1 MKYTLA
7 PIAAALFLLS
17 GCDNAQNA
25 SPQQMTQEVGV
36 VTLQGQ
42 PVPVVSSLTGRTT
55 ASLSAEV
62 RPQVGGIVQK
72 RLFTEGDMVKAGQAL
87 YQIDPSSYRAT
98 FNEAAASLKQAQA
111 LVIAD
116 CQKAQRY
123 AVLVKDNGVSRQD
136 ADDAIATCNQDKAS
150 VESKKAAL
158 ESALAHWL
166 YHDELL
172 NRGNAK
178 AKAEILHA
186 IARVRH
192 ALVLFGGIVPR
203 KATTLLRERLNEAET
218 ALAEAET
225 AQAALFSVA
234 TVRAKLTLT
243 DLLVNRGWRP
253 FLNAAGEQKIA
264 GSFKRFADIQL
275 SRAAAELKNA
285 FRQPSADGYV
295 DQLPRLTREIDTVQL
310 LSGAYLDVAGP
321 WLENWQETRRAI
333 AHNDSSVIEYFRRQA
348 LAAEPF
354 WLHSGKR

>member
-150 VESKKAAL
+150 VESKSGAGKR
-158 ESALAHWL
+158 AHQP
-166 YHDELL
+166 ELDHRDRTDCRAHRDL
-172 NRGNAK
+172 F
-178 AKAEILHA
+178 
-186 IARVRH
+186 RH
-192 ALVLFGGIVPR
+192 AGRAGVRRSGYRAGDDPR
-203 KATTLLRERLNEAET
+203 PGYNVRRSHPI
-218 ALAEAET
+218 
-225 AQAALFSVA
+225 QRRSAAPA
-234 TVRAKLTLT
+234 
-243 DLLVNRGWRP
+243 
-253 FLNAAGEQKIA
+253 
-264 GSFKRFADIQL
+264 
-275 SRAAAELKNA
+275 
-285 FRQPSADGYV
+285 
-295 DQLPRLTREIDTVQL
+295 
-310 LSGAYLDVAGP
+310 
-321 WLENWQETRRAI
+321 
-333 AHNDSSVIEYFRRQA
+333 
-348 LAAEPF
+348 
-354 WLHSGKR
+354 